1 MVGSRMM
8 KTVSVLWILFAIVNL
23 LIVGVEL
30 VSLIRTSMYVSAF
43 LLPVI
48 LGVLWSAAQIAA
60 GFIGC
65 KNWKRPEKAKMCL
78 VAAAVV
84 VVFCLAYN
92 IYMMMNGSTLWP
104 LIGMLAGVAVAAVY
118 MLGAVYNNKLN
129 A

>member
-23 LIVGVEL
+23 LVVGVEL

-48 LGVLWSAAQIAA
+48 LGVLWSVVQIAA
-60 GFIGC
+60 GLIGC
-65 KNWKRPEKAKMCL
+65 RNWNRPEKAKLCL
-78 VAAAVV
+78 MAAAVV
-84 VVFCLAYN
+84 VFFCLAYN
-92 IYMMMNGSTLWP
+92 IYMMMNGSVLWP
-104 LIGMLAGVAVAAVY
+104 LMGMLAGVVVAGVY
-118 MLGAVYNNKLN
+118 ILGAVYNNKLN

>member
-23 LIVGVEL
+23 LVVGVEL

-60 GFIGC
+60 GLIGC
-65 KNWKRPEKAKMCL
+65 RNWNRPEKAKLCL
-78 VAAAVV
+78 MAAAVV

-92 IYMMMNGSTLWP
+92 IYMMMNGSVLWP
-104 LIGMLAGVAVAAVY
+104 LMGMLAGVVVAGVY
-118 MLGAVYNNKLN
+118 MLGAAYNNKLN